1 VGGALGP
8 YRILA
13 KIGEGGMGEVY
24 RATDTNLNRR
34 VAIKVLPAM
43 VAQDAERLAR
53 FEREARTLAALNHPV
68 ADRNRR
74 IGRMS
79 EWNGDTES
87 LADRTDRSTL
97 QNGMPWHRCL
107 RPVRRVDPDV
117 VFSTGMMEEAA
128 RRSQM
133 ALEGAPLHA
142 GRRVE
147 AASLRNSFAREARS
161 ARSASFAIRK
171 ASCTDSASVTSSGS
185 SGLVTTNPPSS
196 AGVRI
201 KTRRPSDTVYVFAIS
216 MECNST
222 ERSRVGGA
230 R

>member
-1 VGGALGP
+1 MALIPGARLGP
-8 YRILA
+8 CDTPARI
-13 KIGEGGMGEVY
+13 GVGTSD
-24 RATDTNLNRR
+24 RDRR
-34 VAIKVLPAM
+34 V
-43 VAQDAERLAR
+43 E
-53 FEREARTLAALNHPV
+53 
-68 ADRNRR
+68 
-74 IGRMS
+74 RMS

-87 LADRTDRSTL
+87 LANRTDRSTL

-107 RPVRRVDPDV
+107 RAVRRVDPDV

-128 RRSQM
+128 GRSQK
-133 ALEGAPLHA
+133 APEGAPLHA
-142 GRRVE
+142 DRRVE
-147 AASLRNSFAREARS
+147 AASLRNSFAREVRR

-201 KTRRPSDTVYVFAIS
+201 KTRRPSDTVYVFGIS
-216 MECNST
+216 MDCSST
-222 ERSRVGGA
+222 ERSRMGGA